1 MRGSD
6 GLAVFGGAAPSVA
19 LLDVVRLDVVRLD
32 VVRLD
37 VVRLDA
43 VLPLV
48 APAPGSADPG
58 SR

>member
-1 MRGSD
+1 
-6 GLAVFGGAAPSVA
+6 LAVVGGAAPLVA
-19 LLDVVRLDVVRLD
+19 LLDVVRLDA
-32 VVRLD
+32 
-37 VVRLDA
+37 VRLDA

>member
-1 MRGSD
+1 
-6 GLAVFGGAAPSVA
+6 
-19 LLDVVRLDVVRLD
+19 VRLDVVRLD